1 MEKEDDMDQE
11 HKHTTTIQNTNDD
24 DVIIGQIVDECID
37 CGMNVKYDFAMRKD
51 GKTRYFF
58 TRIYGRK
65 DERIVDRT
73 KLYDDVC
80 HYLMTH
86 FGNPNGKGI
95 QPNSLRLIPSDA
107 IMVDVDSQELPPS
120 YFSDNQSHVD
130 SNMIGEHF
138 AVEFG

>member
-1 MEKEDDMDQE
+1 MAQE

-24 DVIIGQIVDECID
+24 DVTIGLIVNECID
-37 CGMNVKYDFAMRKD
+37 CGMNVKYDFVMRKD
-51 GKTRYFF
+51 GKNRYFF

-73 KLYDDVC
+73 KLYDDIC
-80 HYLMTH
+80 HYLMTR
-86 FGNPNGKGI
+86 FGNPNGRGI
-95 QPNSLRLIPSDA
+95 QPNSLRLMPSDA
-107 IMVDVDSQELPPS
+107 IMVDVDSKELPPS
-120 YFSDNQSHVD
+120 YFSGNQSHVD

>member
-1 MEKEDDMDQE
+1 MDQE
-11 HKHTTTIQNTNDD
+11 HKHTTAIQNTNDD
-24 DVIIGQIVDECID
+24 DVIISQIVDECID
-37 CGMNVKYDFAMRKD
+37 CGMNFKYDFVMRKD

-95 QPNSLRLIPSDA
+95 QPNSLRLMPSDA
-107 IMVDVDSQELPPS
+107 IMVDVNSRELPPS
-120 YFSDNQSHVD
+120 YFSGDQSHVD
-130 SNMIGEHF
+130 SSMIGEHF